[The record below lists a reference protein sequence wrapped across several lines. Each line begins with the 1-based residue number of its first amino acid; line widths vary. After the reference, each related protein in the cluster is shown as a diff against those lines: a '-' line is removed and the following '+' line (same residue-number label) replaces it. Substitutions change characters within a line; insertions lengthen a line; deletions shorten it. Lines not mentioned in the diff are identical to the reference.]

1 MHFPFSIKTALN
13 WLDFVPSY
21 LISLENTQFVYNKEF
36 HQYIGSKLENFFL
49 EAPSDFFSAINSILS
64 SGTEYGK
71 YIMIEALI
79 SAKAIWKNLS
89 NGYNLQPIL
98 LEMALSPD
106 KIYTKS
112 AVQLSSY
119 LEESVLPKK
128 DEESLR
134 DRRRDILGFK
144 DSISRQDLDD
154 EIPEMKKEGVFS
166 PESEIEDDDDFE
178 SEEES
183 FSAPPPAPAGIASR
197 SASLKSPPPSPAKQ
211 VPISE
216 KEISFPKP
224 KRPSTPMPS
233 PIVEPSPPPPSP
245 APVITAASLDS
256 VKREEPAKKRKKEK
270 KKKLSIEPLEEYIE
284 PAKDTLHTHVH
295 YYSRMNPRKT
305 YPFSVSISRIAKE
318 LKKDKVH
325 FLSGE
330 EEKETRG
337 EFEAP
342 DDLTQQL
349 IVEPLIPGC
358 LIQPTFQ
365 YFSPQSKNLPK
376 ELTFFV
382 TPLIE
387 TGLRSTA
394 LNGSLFIKNDL
405 GLVLL
410 KLKLPSLAIT
420 THRMSQVLATIGTI
434 GGGAL
439 PALDFIYEGNLQT
452 EVANQLSDSLPTIAD
467 QINMGIVL
475 LGTQLSIFVGAL
487 GLGFLWW
494 WKKSRAKLAPKHDLI
509 LHLPQ

>member
-1 MHFPFSIKTALN
+1 
-13 WLDFVPSY
+13 
-21 LISLENTQFVYNKEF
+21 
-36 HQYIGSKLENFFL
+36 
-49 EAPSDFFSAINSILS
+49 
-64 SGTEYGK
+64 
-71 YIMIEALI
+71 MIEALI

-89 NGYNLQPIL
+89 NEYNLQPIL
-98 LEMALSPD
+98 LEIALSPD

-112 AVQLSSY
+112 AVQLSSN
-119 LEESVLPKK
+119 LEELVIPKR

-154 EIPEMKKEGVFS
+154 EISEMKEERILS
-166 PESEIEDDDDFE
+166 PESVVEDAGDFE
-178 SEEES
+178 SEES
-183 FSAPPPAPAGIASR
+183 FSPPPPAPAGIATR
-197 SASLKSPPPSPAKQ
+197 SAPPKSPPSSPAKQ
-211 VPISE
+211 VPIPE
-216 KEISFPKP
+216 KEISLPKP
-224 KRPSTPMPS
+224 KRPSTPMPA
-233 PIVEPSPPPPSP
+233 PIAEPSPSP
-245 APVITAASLDS
+245 APVITTTSLDS
-256 VKREEPAKKRKKEK
+256 LKREETTKKRKKGK
-270 KKKLSIEPLEEYIE
+270 KKKLSAEPLEEYIE
-284 PAKDTLHTHVH
+284 PVKDTLHTHVH

-305 YPFSVSISRIAKE
+305 YPFTVSISRMAKE

-325 FLSGE
+325 ILSGE

-365 YFSPQSKNLPK
+365 YFSPQSKSLPK

-405 GLVLL
+405 GIVLL
-410 KLKLPSLAIT
+410 KLKLPGLAIT

-467 QINMGIVL
+467 QINMNIVL
-475 LGTQLSIFVGAL
+475 LGAQIGIFAGAL

>member
-1 MHFPFSIKTALN
+1 
-13 WLDFVPSY
+13 
-21 LISLENTQFVYNKEF
+21 
-36 HQYIGSKLENFFL
+36 
-49 EAPSDFFSAINSILS
+49 
-64 SGTEYGK
+64 
-71 YIMIEALI
+71 MIEALI

-89 NGYNLQPIL
+89 NEYNLQPIL
-98 LEMALSPD
+98 LEIALSPD

-119 LEESVLPKK
+119 LEELIIPKK

-144 DSISRQDLDD
+144 DSISRLDLDD
-154 EIPEMKKEGVFS
+154 EIPEMKKERVLS
-166 PESEIEDDDDFE
+166 PESEVEDVDDFE

-183 FSAPPPAPAGIASR
+183 FSAPPPAPAGIATR
-197 SASLKSPPPSPAKQ
+197 STPLKSPPPSPAKQ
-211 VPISE
+211 DPISE

-224 KRPSTPMPS
+224 KRPSTPRPA
-233 PIVEPSPPPPSP
+233 PIAEPSPSPPP

-256 VKREEPAKKRKKEK
+256 VKREEPTKKRKKEK

-325 FLSGE
+325 FMSGE

-394 LNGSLFIKNDL
+394 LNGSLFVKNDL

-410 KLKLPSLAIT
+410 KLKLPDLAIT

-452 EVANQLSDSLPTIAD
+452 EVANQLSYSLPTIAD
-467 QINMGIVL
+467 QINMNIVL
-475 LGTQLSIFVGAL
+475 LGAQIGIFTGAL